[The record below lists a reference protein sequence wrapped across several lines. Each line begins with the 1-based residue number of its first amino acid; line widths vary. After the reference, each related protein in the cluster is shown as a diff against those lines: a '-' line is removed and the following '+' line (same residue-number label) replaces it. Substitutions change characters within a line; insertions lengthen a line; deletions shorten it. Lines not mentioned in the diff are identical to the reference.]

1 MCVLSEVK
9 GMVLNMDKVVNLLK
23 DKDITIPKL
32 LLRNYKKLNIN
43 ESELI
48 ILIFLIN
55 STEYNPKSISDYM
68 DIKFPVLLEMISEL
82 ESKGMLKIELKNI
95 NGINTEVCNLDTLY
109 EKLSLLV
116 IKKEDTKDNNS
127 IYDVFETELGR
138 TLSPIEYEL
147 VSDWLND
154 NTEEILKL
162 ALKEATYNGVSNF
175 RYIDR
180 IIHEWRKKG
189 IKTKDDVIKNNE
201 EFRKN
206 KSDKKQELFDY
217 DWLNG

>member
-1 MCVLSEVK
+1 
-9 GMVLNMDKVVNLLK
+9 MDKVVNLLK
-23 DKDITIPKL
+23 DKDFTIPKL
-32 LLRNYKKLNIN
+32 LLKNYKKLNIS

-55 STEYNPKSISDYM
+55 NSEYNPKEIASIM
-68 DIKFPVLLEMISEL
+68 DIKLPLLLEMISQL
-82 ESKGMLKIELKNI
+82 ESKGILKIELKNI
-95 NGINTEVCNLDTLY
+95 NGINTEVCNLDNLY

-116 IKKEDTKDNNS
+116 IKKEEAKDNKS

-147 VSDWLND
+147 VGEWLND

-162 ALKEATYNGVSNF
+162 ALREATYNGVSKF

-180 IIHEWRKKG
+180 IIHEWKKKG
-189 IKTKDDVIKNNE
+189 IKTRDDVIKNNE

-206 KSDKKQELFDY
+206 KSEKKQELFDY
-217 DWLNG
+217 DWLNE

>member
-1 MCVLSEVK
+1 MEK
-9 GMVLNMDKVVNLLK
+9 RKIKVNIKINQILPFFPLLF
-23 DKDITIPKL
+23 IIIIFIIMP
-32 LLRNYKKLNIN
+32 NIN
-43 ESELI
+43 SNYI
-48 ILIFLIN
+48 IN
-55 STEYNPKSISDYM
+55 R
-68 DIKFPVLLEMISEL
+68 
-82 ESKGMLKIELKNI
+82 
-95 NGINTEVCNLDTLY
+95 
-109 EKLSLLV
+109 LV
-116 IKKEDTKDNNS
+116 I
-127 IYDVFETELGR
+127 Y
-138 TLSPIEYEL
+138 
-147 VSDWLND
+147 

-180 IIHEWRKKG
+180 IIHEWKKKG

>member
-1 MCVLSEVK
+1 
-9 GMVLNMDKVVNLLK
+9 MDKVVNLLK

-32 LLRNYKKLNIN
+32 LLKNYKKLNIN

-55 STEYNPKSISDYM
+55 SYEYNPKVIADDM
-68 DIKFPVLLEMISEL
+68 DIKLPLLLEMISGL
-82 ESKGMLKIELKNI
+82 ESKGILKIELKDI
-95 NGINTEVCNLDTLY
+95 NGINTEVCNLNNLY

-116 IKKEDTKDNNS
+116 IKKEDTNVDKS

-180 IIHEWRKKG
+180 IIHEWKKKG

-206 KSDKKQELFDY
+206 KSIKKQELFDY
-217 DWLNG
+217 DWLNE

>member
-1 MCVLSEVK
+1 
-9 GMVLNMDKVVNLLK
+9 MDKVVNLLK
-23 DKDITIPKL
+23 DKDFTIPKL
-32 LLRNYKKLNIN
+32 LLKNYKKLNIS

-55 STEYNPKSISDYM
+55 NSEYNPKEIASIM
-68 DIKFPVLLEMISEL
+68 DIKLPLLLEMISQL
-82 ESKGMLKIELKNI
+82 ESKGILKIELKNI
-95 NGINTEVCNLDTLY
+95 NGINTEVCNLDNLY

-116 IKKEDTKDNNS
+116 IKKEEAKDNKS

-147 VSDWLND
+147 VGEWLND

-162 ALKEATYNGVSNF
+162 ALREATYNGVSNF

-180 IIHEWRKKG
+180 IIHEWKKNG
-189 IKTKDDVIKNNE
+189 IKTRDDVIRNNE

-206 KSDKKQELFDY
+206 KSLKKQELFDY
-217 DWLNG
+217 DWLNE

>member
-1 MCVLSEVK
+1 
-9 GMVLNMDKVVNLLK
+9 MDKVVYLLK
-23 DKDITIPKL
+23 DKDISIPKL
-32 LLRNYKKLNIN
+32 LLKNYKKLNIS
-43 ESELI
+43 ETELI

-55 STEYNPKSISDYM
+55 SYEYNPKVIADAM
-68 DIKFPVLLEMISEL
+68 DIKLPILLEMISQL
-82 ESKGMLKIELKNI
+82 ESKGILKIELKDI
-95 NGINTEVCNLDTLY
+95 NGINTEVCNLDNLY

-116 IKKEDTKDNNS
+116 IKKEEVNDNKS

-147 VSDWLND
+147 VSEWLND

-180 IIHEWRKKG
+180 IIHEWKKKG
-189 IKTKDDVIKNNE
+189 IKTRDDVIRNNE

-206 KSDKKQELFDY
+206 KSLKKQELFDY
-217 DWLNG
+217 DWLNE

>member
-1 MCVLSEVK
+1 
-9 GMVLNMDKVVNLLK
+9 MDKVVNLLK

-82 ESKGMLKIELKNI
+82 ESKGMFKIELKNI

-180 IIHEWRKKG
+180 IIHEWKKKG

>member
-1 MCVLSEVK
+1 
-9 GMVLNMDKVVNLLK
+9 MDKVVNLLK
-23 DKDITIPKL
+23 DKDFTIPKL
-32 LLRNYKKLNIN
+32 LLKNYKKLNIN

-55 STEYNPKSISDYM
+55 NSEYNPKEIASIM
-68 DIKFPVLLEMISEL
+68 DIKIPLLLEMISQL
-82 ESKGMLKIELKNI
+82 ESKGILKIELKNI
-95 NGINTEVCNLDTLY
+95 NGINTEVCNLDNLY

-116 IKKEDTKDNNS
+116 IKKEEAKDNKS

-147 VSDWLND
+147 VGEWLND

-162 ALKEATYNGVSNF
+162 ALREATYNGVSNF

-180 IIHEWRKKG
+180 IIHEWKKKG
-189 IKTKDDVIKNNE
+189 IKTRDDVIKNNE

-206 KSDKKQELFDY
+206 KSEKKQELFDY
-217 DWLNG
+217 DWLNE

>member
-1 MCVLSEVK
+1 
-9 GMVLNMDKVVNLLK
+9 MDKVVNLLK

-32 LLRNYKKLNIN
+32 LLKNYKKLNIN
-43 ESELI
+43 DSELV

-55 STEYNPKSISDYM
+55 SYEYNPKVIADDM
-68 DIKFPVLLEMISEL
+68 DIKLPVLLEMISEL
-82 ESKGMLKIELKNI
+82 ESKGILKIELKNI
-95 NGINTEVCNLDTLY
+95 NGINTEVCNLDNLY

-116 IKKEDTKDNNS
+116 IKKEETKDNKS

-180 IIHEWRKKG
+180 IIHEWKKKG
-189 IKTKDDVIKNNE
+189 IKTRDDVIKNNE

-206 KSDKKQELFDY
+206 KSIKKQELFDY
-217 DWLNG
+217 DWLNE

>member
-1 MCVLSEVK
+1 
-9 GMVLNMDKVVNLLK
+9 MDKVVNLLK
-23 DKDITIPKL
+23 DKDFTIPKL
-32 LLRNYKKLNIN
+32 LLKNYKKLNIN

-48 ILIFLIN
+48 ILVFLIN
-55 STEYNPKSISDYM
+55 NSEYNPKEIASIM
-68 DIKFPVLLEMISEL
+68 DIKLPLLLEMISQL
-82 ESKGMLKIELKNI
+82 ESKGILKIELKNI
-95 NGINTEVCNLDTLY
+95 NGINTEVCNLDNLY

-116 IKKEDTKDNNS
+116 IKKEEAKDNKS

-147 VSDWLND
+147 VGEWLND

-162 ALKEATYNGVSNF
+162 ALREATYNGVSNF

-180 IIHEWRKKG
+180 IIHEWKKKG
-189 IKTKDDVIKNNE
+189 IKTRDDVIKNNE

-206 KSDKKQELFDY
+206 KSEKKQELFDY
-217 DWLNG
+217 DWLNE

>member
-1 MCVLSEVK
+1 
-9 GMVLNMDKVVNLLK
+9 MDKVVNLLK
-23 DKDITIPKL
+23 DKDFTIPKL
-32 LLRNYKKLNIN
+32 LLKNYKKLNIS

-55 STEYNPKSISDYM
+55 NSEYNPKEIASIM
-68 DIKFPVLLEMISEL
+68 DIKLPLLLEMISQL
-82 ESKGMLKIELKNI
+82 ESKGILKIELKNI
-95 NGINTEVCNLDTLY
+95 NGINTEVCNLDNLY

-116 IKKEDTKDNNS
+116 IKKEEAKDNKS

-147 VSDWLND
+147 VGEWLND

-162 ALKEATYNGVSNF
+162 ALREATYNGVSNF

-180 IIHEWRKKG
+180 IIHEWKKKG
-189 IKTKDDVIKNNE
+189 IKTRDDVIKNNE

-206 KSDKKQELFDY
+206 KSEKKQELFDY
-217 DWLNG
+217 DWLNE

>member
-1 MCVLSEVK
+1 
-9 GMVLNMDKVVNLLK
+9 MDKVVNLLK

-32 LLRNYKKLNIN
+32 LLKNYKKLNIN

-55 STEYNPKSISDYM
+55 SYEYNPKVIADDM
-68 DIKFPVLLEMISEL
+68 DIKLPLLLEMISGL
-82 ESKGMLKIELKNI
+82 ESKGILKIELKDI
-95 NGINTEVCNLDTLY
+95 NGINTEVCNLNNLY

-116 IKKEDTKDNNS
+116 IKKEDAKDNKS

-180 IIHEWRKKG
+180 IIHEWKKKG

-206 KSDKKQELFDY
+206 KSIKKQELFDY
-217 DWLNG
+217 DWLNE